1 MEPEPVNSVASNGG
15 SNSSNLVAPVAPEQ
29 FGEGLPYAP
38 ENFPNPGDI
47 WRWKSGKRIS
57 NNGNYRDRYLYVPHR
72 LAAANRTSDRI
83 FKSKLSVERYVKEK
97 FPDVNITEFFDSFTW
112 SIPSGLPGLFC
123 CFSYILFLGVR
134 H

>member
-1 MEPEPVNSVASNGG
+1 MEPEPANSVASNGG

-29 FGEGLPYAP
+29 SGEGLPYAP

-72 LAAANRTSDRI
+72 LVANRSSII

-112 SIPSGLPGLFC
+112 SIPSGLPGLFRC
-123 CFSYILFLGVR
+123 YVLILFFY
-134 H
+134 